1 MTDISIFKKGKFDT
15 DTERMLCEDEGR
27 AQGETARVKEG

>member
-1 MTDISIFKKGKFDT
+1 MTGISIFKKGNFDT

-27 AQGETARVKEG
+27 AQGATAEVNGG